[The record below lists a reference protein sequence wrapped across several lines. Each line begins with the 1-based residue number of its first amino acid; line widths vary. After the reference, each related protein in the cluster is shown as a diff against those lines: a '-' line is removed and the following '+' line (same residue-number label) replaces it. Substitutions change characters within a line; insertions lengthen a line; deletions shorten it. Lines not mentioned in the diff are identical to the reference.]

1 MRVVPAVV
9 EVAIGRTGC
18 GVVTTMARSMTGY
31 ARVRAETDDLSMTIT
46 LKSVNH
52 RFMDMQIRMPPELD
66 SLEPQIRRVAKE
78 HVRRGQVQLGI
89 MLDWNAPVQETRVNR
104 ALVEGYVAAFRE
116 IAEQQKIAAEPDLN
130 ALLRVPGAVTIVSG
144 ELDAER
150 RALLEETLTN
160 TLVDGLKAL
169 NETRQTEGAGIV
181 DDLNKRVKN
190 IGDSVEELL
199 TVREDT
205 IKHFQSRLEEKLTEL
220 LDRVEVEPQR
230 ILQEAAILTDRADI
244 NEEIQRLR
252 SHMERFAELING
264 DGEIGKQIDF
274 IAQELNRETN
284 TILSKS
290 SALGQAGIAVSEIG
304 VRLKGEI
311 DKIREQAQNLE

>member
-1 MRVVPAVV
+1 
-9 EVAIGRTGC
+9 
-18 GVVTTMARSMTGY
+18 MTGY
-31 ARVRAETDDLSMTIT
+31 ARVRAGTDDLSMTIT

-169 NETRQTEGAGIV
+169 NETRQTEGAGIL

-220 LDRVEVEPQR
+220 LDCVEVEPQR

>member
-1 MRVVPAVV
+1 MV
-9 EVAIGRTGC
+9 
-18 GVVTTMARSMTGY
+18 RSMTGY
-31 ARVRAETDDLSMTIT
+31 ARVRTETDDLSMTIT

-66 SLEPQIRRVAKE
+66 SLEPKIRRVAKE
-78 HVRRGQVQLGI
+78 HVRRGQLQLGI
-89 MLDWNAPVQETRVNR
+89 ILDWNAPVQETRVNR

-116 IAEQQKIAAEPDLN
+116 IAEQQKITAEPDLN
-130 ALLRVPGAVTIVSG
+130 ALLRVPGAVTLVSG
-144 ELDAER
+144 DLDEER
-150 RALLEETLTN
+150 RALLETTLN
-160 TLVDGLKAL
+160 KTLVDGLKAL
-169 NETRQTEGAGIV
+169 NETRGVEGAGIV

-205 IKHFQSRLEEKLTEL
+205 IKHFQNRLEEKLTEL
-220 LDRVEVEPQR
+220 LDRVEIEPQR

-311 DKIREQAQNLE
+311 DKIREQALNLE

>member
-1 MRVVPAVV
+1 
-9 EVAIGRTGC
+9 
-18 GVVTTMARSMTGY
+18 MTGY

-78 HVRRGQVQLGI
+78 HVRRGQLQLGI

-116 IAEQQKIAAEPDLN
+116 IAEQQKVAAEPDLN

>member
-1 MRVVPAVV
+1 
-9 EVAIGRTGC
+9 
-18 GVVTTMARSMTGY
+18 MTGY

-52 RFMDMQIRMPPELD
+52 RFMDMQIRMPPEFD

-78 HVRRGQVQLGI
+78 HVRRGQLQLGI

-104 ALVEGYVAAFRE
+104 ALVEGYVATFRE

>member
-1 MRVVPAVV
+1 
-9 EVAIGRTGC
+9 
-18 GVVTTMARSMTGY
+18 MAKSMTGY

-78 HVRRGQVQLGI
+78 YIRRGQLQLGI
-89 MLDWNAPVQETRVNR
+89 LLDWNAPVQEIRVNR
-104 ALVEGYVAAFRE
+104 ALVEGYLAAFRE
-116 IAEQQKIAAEPDLN
+116 IAEEQQIAAEPDLN
-130 ALLRVPGAVTIVSG
+130 TLLRVPGAVTLASA
-144 ELDAER
+144 ELDDER
-150 RALLEETLTN
+150 RTLLETTLDK
-160 TLVDGLKAL
+160 TLVAGFKAL
-169 NETRQTEGAGIV
+169 NESREAEGKGIV
-181 DDLNKRVKN
+181 EDLNKRVKV

-205 IKHFQSRLEEKLTEL
+205 VKHFQSRLEEKLTEL
-220 LDRVEVEPQR
+220 LDRIEVEPQR
-230 ILQEAAILTDRADI
+230 VLQEAAILTDRADI

-252 SHMERFAELING
+252 SHKERFAELINS
-264 DGEIGKQIDF
+264 DGEIGKQVDF

-284 TILSKS
+284 AILSKG

-304 VRLKGEI
+304 VRLKGQI

>member
-1 MRVVPAVV
+1 
-9 EVAIGRTGC
+9 
-18 GVVTTMARSMTGY
+18 MAKSMTGY
-31 ARVRAETDDLSMTIT
+31 ARVTAETDDLSMTIT

-66 SLEPQIRRVAKE
+66 SLEPKIRRVAKE
-78 HVRRGQVQLGI
+78 HVRRGQLQLGI
-89 MLDWNAPVQETRVNR
+89 ILDWNAPVQETRVNR

-116 IAEQQKIAAEPDLN
+116 IAEQQNIQAEPDLN
-130 ALLRVPGAVTIVSG
+130 TLLRVPGAVTLVSG
-144 ELDAER
+144 ELNEER
-150 RALLEETLTN
+150 RALLETTLHK

-169 NETRQTEGAGIV
+169 NQTRQVEGAGIV

-205 IKHFQSRLEEKLTEL
+205 IKHFQKRLEEKLTEL
-220 LDRVEVEPQR
+220 LDRVEIEPQR

-264 DGEIGKQIDF
+264 DGEIGKQVDF

-290 SALGQAGIAVSEIG
+290 APLGHAGIAVSEIG

-311 DKIREQAQNLE
+311 DKIREQALNLE

>member
-1 MRVVPAVV
+1 
-9 EVAIGRTGC
+9 
-18 GVVTTMARSMTGY
+18 MTGY

-78 HVRRGQVQLGI
+78 HVRRGQLQLGI

-169 NETRQTEGAGIV
+169 NETRQTEGAGIL

>member
-1 MRVVPAVV
+1 
-9 EVAIGRTGC
+9 
-18 GVVTTMARSMTGY
+18 MTGY